1 MQTTSNSLDLF
12 ISLFKFMLMA
22 SAHIIS
28 QGSAQHLLPDNLCT
42 PVSIP
47 AKRDPCDQEKRK
59 ELRGMMPWFLVA
71 SVKVHL
77 DTQARLHSAPVAWV
91 ASILQFRWYCQRY
104 NVLCSL

>member
-1 MQTTSNSLDLF
+1 MQTTSNSLDPF

-47 AKRDPCDQEKRK
+47 AKGDPYDQEKRK
-59 ELRGMMPWFLVA
+59 ELRGMMPWAFLVA

-77 DTQARLHSAPVAWV
+77 DTRARLCGAPVAWV
-91 ASILQFRWYCQRY
+91 ASILQFRW
-104 NVLCSL
+104 